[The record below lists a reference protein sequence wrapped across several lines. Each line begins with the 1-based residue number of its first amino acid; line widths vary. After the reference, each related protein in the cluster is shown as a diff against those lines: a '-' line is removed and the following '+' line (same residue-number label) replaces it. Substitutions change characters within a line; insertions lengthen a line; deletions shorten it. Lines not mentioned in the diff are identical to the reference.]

1 MFGSRTAGIVL
12 SDRPFA
18 EIALTVSRPC
28 GLVTAMFTSA
38 CANAFAAHSGARV
51 RAMAAPAVLDAS
63 GTWYVPTMGDIS
75 GFGHK
80 RPARRPPSLT

>member
-1 MFGSRTAGIVL
+1 
-12 SDRPFA
+12 
-18 EIALTVSRPC
+18 
-28 GLVTAMFTSA
+28 MFTSA
-38 CANAFAAHSGARV
+38 CVNALAAHSGARV

-63 GTWYVPTMGDIS
+63 GTWYVPTMDDIS